1 VTRVVLAAYRV
12 ADQPRAAGHFWVYA
26 QYADALRRIG
36 CDVWWLE
43 ELKAR
48 PDSSTD
54 NARIAT
60 LLNRLR
66 PLGLAG
72 KVILYRTPARAD
84 RDASEPTYLNL
95 PASRAELVFRET
107 DLLLNFHY
115 TLAGSMLA
123 RFRRTALVDIDPGLL
138 QLWWRNRQLRVHRHD
153 VHFTIGE
160 NVGSVPGAADMPW
173 IHTPPAVSLDLWPYR
188 YDPGCESFTTVS
200 SWDSHT
206 YVDMDGTL
214 FDANKRVTYLAY
226 ADLPMR
232 TDQRLELATVFG
244 EREEG
249 HRKLLESRGWNLR
262 DAASVA
268 ANPQDYQRYIQRSR
282 GEFGCAKPAYTLLGN
297 AWVSDRTV
305 CYLATGKPAV
315 VQHTGRSSYLPD
327 GLGLLRFSS
336 LDEAVGALT
345 EVNAHYG
352 RHCMAAREIAE
363 THFSAT
369 RVVTRMLHQAL
380 DR

>member
-12 ADQPRAAGHFWVYA
+12 ADQPVAAGHFWVYA
-26 QYADALRRIG
+26 QYADALRRVG

-43 ELKAR
+43 ELRAR
-48 PDSSTD
+48 SDPSTD
-54 NARIAT
+54 ETRMAT
-60 LLNRLR
+60 LLDRLR

-72 KVILYRTPARAD
+72 KVILYRMPAQAD
-84 RDASEPTYLNL
+84 GDASEPSYLNL
-95 PASRAELVFRET
+95 PASQAERVFGDT

-115 TLAGSMLA
+115 TLTRSMLL

-138 QLWWRNRQLRVHRHD
+138 QLWWRNDQLRVHRHD

-160 NVGSVPGAADMPW
+160 NIGSVPGAGDMPW

-188 YDPGCESFTTVS
+188 HDPGCASFTTVS

-214 FDANKRVTYLAY
+214 FDTNKRVTYLSY
-226 ADLPMR
+226 ADLPMQ
-232 TDQRLELATVFG
+232 TVQRLELATVFG
-244 EREEG
+244 EREDV
-249 HRKLLESRGWNLR
+249 HRRLLESRGWTLR
-262 DAASVA
+262 DAKRVA
-268 ANPQDYQRYIQRSR
+268 GTPQDYQRYIQRSR

-315 VQHTGRSSYLPD
+315 VQYTGPSSYLPD

-336 LDEAVGALT
+336 PDEAVAALA
-345 EVNAHYG
+345 EVNADYE
-352 RHCMAAREIAE
+352 RHCLAAREIAE

-369 RVVTRMLHQAL
+369 GVVTRMLHQAL